1 VKVWILQT
9 GEPLQIDTAGLRPMR
24 AINLSTVLS
33 EAGHEVTLW
42 SSDFDHFS
50 KTHRTGGRASI
61 RLEKNIEIEL
71 LKSRGYKSNVGLS
84 RLLDHAQLAWDL
96 RRQLSTMEKPD
107 VAFIGYPPIEP
118 AWVLTRWLS
127 RQGIPTVLDIKDA
140 WPDVL
145 LRAFP
150 EQLQLLARVAL
161 APYFSMM
168 RSTFRRST
176 ALASVAPPFLEWAL
190 EIAKR
195 ENTRLD
201 FVAPLTAPR
210 VNHPQRE
217 IEEAEA
223 WWDSRNILNN
233 ESLRLYF
240 VGTLNSAFDFDP
252 IIEAAKEFQNIDFV
266 IAGDGPQ
273 YKELHNKSTGLANF
287 HLVGWI
293 NSVQAKVLSTRSD
306 IAIAPLRDLDE
317 FEKTIPN
324 KFYDALVYGKP
335 ILTCIKGF
343 AAELVTSKEIGLL
356 YERNGEGSLIDVLK
370 LLALHP
376 EMIQTMS
383 TNARLLYENEYSFDK
398 VYSGITENLVRV
410 SRA

>member
-1 VKVWILQT
+1 
-9 GEPLQIDTAGLRPMR
+9 
-24 AINLSTVLS
+24 
-33 EAGHEVTLW
+33 
-42 SSDFDHFS
+42 
-50 KTHRTGGRASI
+50 
-61 RLEKNIEIEL
+61 
-71 LKSRGYKSNVGLS
+71 
-84 RLLDHAQLAWDL
+84 
-96 RRQLSTMEKPD
+96 MEKPD

-150 EQLQLLARVAL
+150 ANLQPLAKVAL
-161 APYFSMM
+161 APYFAMM

-190 EIAKR
+190 AIAKR
-195 ENTRLD
+195 ERNEID
-201 FVAPLTAPR
+201 FIAPLTAPR
-210 VNHPQRE
+210 VKHTQRE
-217 IEEAEA
+217 IEEAEV
-223 WWDSRNILNN
+223 WWDSQNILNN
-233 ESLRLYF
+233 KLFRLYF

-252 IIEAAKEFQNIDFV
+252 VIEAAKEYPEIDFV

-273 YKELHNKSTGLANF
+273 YKELHNKSMSLSNF

-343 AAELVTSKEIGLL
+343 AADLVTSKEVGLL
-356 YERNGEGSLIDVLK
+356 YERDGEGSLKDVLK
-370 LLALHP
+370 LIALHP
-376 EMIQTMS
+376 EMIQKMS
-383 TNARLLYENEYSFDK
+383 TNATLLYENEYSFDM
-398 VYSGITENLVRV
+398 VYSAITENLERA